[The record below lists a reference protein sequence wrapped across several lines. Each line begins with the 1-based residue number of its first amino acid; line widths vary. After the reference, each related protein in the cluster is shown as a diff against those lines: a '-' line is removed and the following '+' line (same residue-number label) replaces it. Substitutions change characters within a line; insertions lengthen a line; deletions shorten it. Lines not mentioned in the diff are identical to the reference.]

1 MQLLASFKNPA
12 HGAQSH
18 LKFSKIQGSS
28 EPHVQKSFKLCQKLH
43 LILLTMPVL
52 KYKRLRLKL
61 RVFLVGHSVAM
72 ITYCHE
78 NNTNV
83 FTNDWTVFGYHD
95 YHQLIKSDNN
105 GPSKSTS
112 WKALETVLSHFI

>member
-72 ITYCHE
+72 ITYCVTKIIPMCSPMIGQCLDTMIII
-78 NNTNV
+78 N
-83 FTNDWTVFGYHD
+83 
-95 YHQLIKSDNN
+95 
-105 GPSKSTS
+105 
-112 WKALETVLSHFI
+112 